1 MKLKQM
7 VGHDEIMK
15 FVADLYND
23 DLHAKRW
30 GIETSFRDI

>member
-15 FVADLYND
+15 FVAGLYNG
-23 DLHAKRW
+23 DLHAQQSQDNR
-30 GIETSFRDI
+30 S